1 MTDAK
6 PQHDLDAQRASPLQQ
21 WLAYIAWK
29 AQASEAARRARLEA
43 SPVRLALLKRAAE
56 KRARR
61 RARNLA
67 NAAVAL

>member
-6 PQHDLDAQRASPLQQ
+6 PQHDRAKRSPLRG
-21 WLAYIAWK
+21 WLAYLAW
-29 AQASEAARRARLEA
+29 QREQSEARRKARLEA

-61 RARNLA
+61 RVRKLETLA
-67 NAAVAL
+67 TKL